1 MIEIYTDGSCL
12 TNPGNGGWAAIIN
25 EDGKIKKISG
35 NEKNTTNNRMELM
48 APINALKNIKSEEEI
63 NIYTDG
69 SCLSNPGDGGWAA
82 IISINGEIKEIS
94 GSEKNTTN
102 NRMELLAPIR
112 ALKEMKQSDQI
123 EIYTDSQYVK
133 LGITEWINTWVVNNW
148 KTSKKED
155 VKNKDLWVEL
165 YDLNKSLNVK
175 WNWVKAHAGNIMN
188 EKVDLL
194 AKKAANLN

>member
-1 MIEIYTDGSCL
+1 MI
-12 TNPGNGGWAAIIN
+12 
-25 EDGKIKKISG
+25 K
-35 NEKNTTNNRMELM
+35 
-48 APINALKNIKSEEEI
+48 
-63 NIYTDG
+63 IYTDG

-82 IISINGEIKEIS
+82 IISIKSEIKEIS

-133 LGITEWINTWVVNNW
+133 LGITEWINKWVLNNW

-155 VKNKDLWVEL
+155 VKNKDLWLEL
-165 YDLNKSLNVK
+165 YNLNQSLNIK
-175 WNWVKAHAGNIMN
+175 WSWIKAHAGNQLN
-188 EKVDLL
+188 EEVDLL

>member
-25 EDGKIKKISG
+25 KD
-35 NEKNTTNNRMELM
+35 
-48 APINALKNIKSEEEI
+48 
-63 NIYTDG
+63 
-69 SCLSNPGDGGWAA
+69 
-82 IISINGEIKEIS
+82 GEITKIS

-102 NRMELLAPIR
+102 NRMELLAPIN
-112 ALKEMKQSDQI
+112 ALKEMKSNEQI

-133 LGITEWINTWVVNNW
+133 LGITEWINKWVLNNW

-155 VKNKDLWVEL
+155 VKNKDLWIEL
-165 YDLNKSLNVK
+165 YNLNKFLDVK
-175 WNWVKAHAGNIMN
+175 WNWVKAHAGNTIN

-194 AKKAANLN
+194 AKKAARLN